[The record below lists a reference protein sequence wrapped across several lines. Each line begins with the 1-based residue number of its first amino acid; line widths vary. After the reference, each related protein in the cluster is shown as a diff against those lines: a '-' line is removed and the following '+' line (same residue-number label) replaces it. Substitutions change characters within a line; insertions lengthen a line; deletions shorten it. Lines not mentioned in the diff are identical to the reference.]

1 MEFRSIVFFL
11 FLMGNISKLSAQ
23 NYELGKV
30 TLAELEEK
38 TNPKDTAAPAAILFK
53 KGITFFT
60 YISGKGFVANNVYEF
75 KIKIY
80 KPEGLKWANQEVSY
94 YVGYENLND
103 DSVKFSN
110 AVTYNLENGAVVK
123 TKLNSE
129 GSFKNKINKYW
140 NRASI
145 TLPNV
150 KVGSVIEFKYVLKSE
165 NLIRLPDFEIQ
176 YDVPVNYF
184 EYKTEIPEFFIYK
197 TLFVGKLK
205 IDSKADVV
213 QTSQANITGYKQI
226 NAVFTSSDIPA
237 LKEEKF
243 VDNIE
248 NYLGA
253 IRNELERK
261 RFPDEP
267 VVNYTTT
274 WEEVAKTI
282 YKNESFGEELK
293 EINYFAQDLKIILQ
307 TVNTQQEKLDAIFK
321 FVQKKMN
328 WNKRKG
334 YLTDTG
340 VKKAY
345 IAQTGNTAEINFILI
360 SMLRSAGIATYPV
373 LVSTIEN
380 GVPVFPNRTD
390 FNYVIASAEIDGKKI
405 LLDASN
411 KYTTLGIVPLNLLN
425 WKGRLIK
432 QDGSSEEIDMIP
444 TTPSK
449 EIFSV
454 MAEIHPE
461 KMKMEGNVK
470 VRKTDY
476 AALVFREKNAGNSEE
491 SYVEKLENDLNKIEI
506 GNYQVENKNDNF
518 SKSTLES
525 FDFTSNNLYDI
536 IGDKIYIKPIL
547 FYTDT
552 NNPFKQE
559 ERQLPIY
566 FGYPVHQVYNVFY
579 DVPDGYGV
587 ESLPKPVKIST
598 ENNGTSYIMNM
609 NTEENKIQIKVGIQI
624 NSPIFTADEYD
635 MLKEFFQKIIAS
647 QNEKI
652 VLKRI

>member
-1 MEFRSIVFFL
+1 MKFSSSVFILFFL
-11 FLMGNISKLSAQ
+11 FIAKVQSQ

-30 TLAELEEK
+30 TIAELEEK
-38 TNPKDTAAPAAILFK
+38 AHPKDSSAPAAILFK
-53 KGITFFT
+53 KGRTVFN
-60 YISGKGFVANNVYEF
+60 YVVGKGFIVNNVYEF
-75 KIKIY
+75 RIKIY
-80 KPEGLKWANQEVSY
+80 KPEGLSWANQKVSY
-94 YVGYENLND
+94 YAGYENLND
-103 DSVKFSN
+103 DSVNFSN
-110 AVTYNLENGAVVK
+110 AVTYNLEKGSIVK

-140 NRASI
+140 NQATI

-150 KVGSVIEFKYVLKSE
+150 KAGSVIEFKYVLKSE
-165 NLIRLPDFEIQ
+165 NVVRLPDFEIQ
-176 YDVPVNYF
+176 YDVPVNFF

-205 IDSKADVV
+205 IESKADVV
-213 QTSQANITGYKQI
+213 QSGQVYFNGYKQI
-226 NAVFTSSDIPA
+226 NAAFTASNIPA

-248 NYLGA
+248 NYRGA

-274 WEEVAKTI
+274 WEEVAKNI
-282 YKNESFGEELK
+282 YKSESFGKELK
-293 EINYFAQDLKIILQ
+293 EKDYFAEDLKTILH
-307 TVNTQQEKLDAIFK
+307 TTENHQEKLDAIFK
-321 FVQKKMN
+321 FVQNKMN
-328 WNKRKG
+328 WNKEKG
-334 YLTDTG
+334 YLTDKG

-345 IAQTGNTAEINFILI
+345 LAQTGNTAEINFILI
-360 SMLRSAGIATYPV
+360 SMLKSAGIAANPV
-373 LVSTIEN
+373 LVSTVEN

-390 FNYVIASAEIDGKKI
+390 FNYVIGSAEIDGKKI

-411 KYTTLGIVPLNLLN
+411 KFTTPGILPLNLLN

-432 QDGSSEEIDMIP
+432 EDGSSEEIEMIP
-444 TTPSK
+444 SVPSK
-449 EIFSV
+449 EIFTV
-454 MAEIHPE
+454 IAEINPE
-461 KMKMEGNVK
+461 NKKMEGNVK

-476 AALVFREKNAGNSEE
+476 SALLFREKNTGTNEE

-506 GNYQVENKNDNF
+506 NGYSIENKKDNF

-525 FDFTSNNLYDI
+525 FDFTSYNSYDV
-536 IGDKIYIKPIL
+536 IGEKIYIKPIL

-552 NNPFKQE
+552 TNPFKQE
-559 ERQLPIY
+559 QRQLPVY
-566 FGYPVHQVYNVFY
+566 FGYPVHQIYNVFY
-579 DVPDGYGV
+579 DVPQGYTV
-587 ESLPKPVKIST
+587 ESLPKPIKIST

-609 NTEENKIQIKVGIQI
+609 DAEENRVQIKVGIQI
-624 NSPIFTADEYD
+624 NSPIFTAEEYD